1 MKFLLPIL
9 LAAPAVMGRACKV
22 RHSHAADHASNTAV
36 VAEPVISEAPQLGY
50 QKPSPVKEVESA
62 VAVAAPLR
70 TTLTTHDTAAVS
82 EVKAASKAKS
92 VTKHKAAS
100 KPKATPKHKVT
111 SKPKAASKPK
121 SSSSTTSKST
131 AIGNGA
137 SVSGSSTFYGGN
149 LSGGNCMFTTYT
161 LPAGILGT
169 AFSGQKWDSAA
180 NCGACIEV
188 TGPSG
193 KVKAMIVDKCP
204 ECDAGHL
211 DLFPNAFKAVGGT
224 DGIVKTS
231 YKFVECGITSPLVL
245 HNKSGTSANWFSI
258 QVVNSNEPVKSLEV
272 STDGGKTWKKT
283 QRQDYNFFENP
294 SGFGST
300 SVDVKITSST
310 GKTVIVNKV
319 GVTPDAQYKA
329 KSNF

>member
-9 LAAPAVMGRACKV
+9 LAPAVMGRACKV
-22 RHSHAADHASNTAV
+22 PPPSADAAAPVYSVPENTAV
-36 VAEPVISEAPQLGY
+36 ES
-50 QKPSPVKEVESA
+50 KPA
-62 VAVAAPLR
+62 H
-70 TTLTTHDTAAVS
+70 TTLAAHVAAVS
-82 EVKAASKAKS
+82 KPTKAAIKPQAVSKAKKTASKAK
-92 VTKHKAAS
+92 TTT
-100 KPKATPKHKVT
+100 KPKAL
-111 SKPKAASKPK
+111 
-121 SSSSTTSKST
+121 
-131 AIGNGA
+131 GDGA

-161 LPAGILGT
+161 LPAGIMGT

-193 KVKAMIVDKCP
+193 TVKAMIVDKCP
-204 ECDAGHL
+204 ECDPGHL
-211 DLFPNAFKAVGGT
+211 DLFPDAFKAVGGT
-224 DGIVKTS
+224 NGIVKTS
-231 YKFVECGITSPLVL
+231 YKFVECGITTPLVL

-258 QVVNSNEPVKSLEV
+258 QVVNANEPVKSVEV
-272 STDGGKTWKKT
+272 STDGGKTWSKT
-283 QRQDYNFFENP
+283 ERKEYNFFENP
-294 SGFGST
+294 SGFGKA

-329 KSNF
+329 KANF